1 MDGADVASQ
10 GKRCY
15 HQAMATVF
23 EKIID
28 GEIPSTRLYEDDEC
42 VVILDINPVR
52 KGHALVIS
60 RKCYPTFT
68 DVPMET
74 LSHMMEI
81 ARRIDQK
88 QREVL
93 GAEGTNIMINNSPA
107 SGQEVPHLHIH
118 VIPRTEGDGRT
129 PVMPKERYED
139 GEAARYGEL
148 LRI

>member
-1 MDGADVASQ
+1 
-10 GKRCY
+10 
-15 HQAMATVF
+15 MATIF
-23 EKIID
+23 EMIINGD
-28 GEIPSTRLYEDDEC
+28 IPSTKLYEDDQC
-42 VVILDINPVR
+42 IAILDINPVN

-60 RKCYPTFT
+60 KKCYPTFT

-81 ARRIDQK
+81 ARRIDRK
-88 QREVL
+88 QREAL

-118 VIPRTEGDGRT
+118 VIPRKAGDGKT
-129 PVMPKERYED
+129 PSMPKESYGE
-139 GEAARYGEL
+139 GEAERYGEL